1 MNSKRILAAAAFIG
15 SLFSVSAQK
24 ITFDR
29 PFAPQEGIIAG
40 LERPCRDEIC
50 LNGYWKF
57 MPVETSGMTE
67 AQLKAPSLP
76 VVPDWE
82 ATPLKVPSPWNVNAF
97 SRGDGGDFVAYPS
110 YPDSWEQVQAAWM
123 RKSVR
128 IPDSWKG
135 DRIVLHFEAVAGYAK
150 VFVGT
155 TPACENFDLFL
166 PFSADITEFVHPG
179 EETEISVWV
188 AKASL
193 FDRPGKYGKRTYV
206 GGSFWGNHIAGIWQ
220 DVYLLRYPEVY
231 VADTFVNPDVEADTL
246 SAELTIRNTSAKP
259 RRMTLQADVRRWHN
273 DADTSIVSFPEPA
286 WHLDDSPALT
296 WEPRTVVLQPGENK
310 VTIRCAVRGRLE
322 KWEPRHPALYGM
334 TVSLGDRKTTTD
346 KAYTRFGWRQ
356 FRLKGTRFYLNDE
369 LLELKGDSWH
379 FMGIPQMTRR
389 YAYSWYRMLR
399 DANANA
405 VRLHAQVYPRFYL
418 DMADEMGICVL
429 DETAI
434 WSSDGGPKVDCEEF
448 WTACRDH
455 VGRMVLRDRNH
466 PSVLGWSVCN
476 ETMAVTMHV
485 LHAPDSIGQRN
496 IDEINE
502 WVRIAREYDPSRNW
516 ISGDGETQAD
526 TNLPTVIGHY
536 CNTPLML
543 EWKGKGKPWGV
554 GEMGMCYAGTPAHV
568 SVVNGDRAFESQE
581 GRMEG
586 LAGEAFETISMQR
599 SLDAC
604 YASIFNLAWYGIQPL
619 EIGLPDT
626 SRPVT
631 AEDGIWFAPY
641 REGVPG
647 VQPERLGPYTTTF
660 NPGYDPRLPLYRPWA
675 LFDGVKAAFSDVY
688 AALPNKW
695 AVRKQTLIDEPVP
708 EKRGI
713 VWISADP
720 ESETKRRF
728 EDLAIAFQ
736 PLDVRCNQLILI
748 DGTRDIE
755 DQELIA
761 KLRTACENGSTLLVW
776 NITPALAPQIEAL
789 TGHGIRLEAR
799 NSSSYIIRGKHSI
812 LNGQDLSTL
821 YFNERT
827 NNPVS
832 VFVLTGDNA
841 YVSLLEPCNTDWYKW
856 NYQGENVK
864 TGQVLRS
871 ERESKPQGS
880 VLMRY
885 AAPKG
890 EVLISAIDP
899 FVLGN
904 KGSALI
910 HEMLHNLGAE
920 FTGHPHS
927 IPAALDAQGTVV
939 HALVS
944 GTYSGGSLDQVM
956 AHNYLEGVGPA
967 DLRLGATTSGR
978 YWSIMDSEEDGRW
991 NFETMNLRGAQ
1002 QDCAV
1007 YLSFWLFS
1015 PRSMV
1020 DLLIEPNM
1028 PRLDL
1033 EYSVDDRLE
1042 VYVNGKIVDAA
1053 VRDQDDDRWAH
1064 RIEGMPLEKGWN
1076 HVLLKVGQ
1084 LWGGWWGR
1092 FRFTATDPDYMR
1104 QLESVVMQ

>member
-1 MNSKRILAAAAFIG
+1 M
-15 SLFSVSAQK
+15 
-24 ITFDR
+24 
-29 PFAPQEGIIAG
+29 
-40 LERPCRDEIC
+40 
-50 LNGYWKF
+50 
-57 MPVETSGMTE
+57 
-67 AQLKAPSLP
+67 
-76 VVPDWE
+76 
-82 ATPLKVPSPWNVNAF
+82 
-97 SRGDGGDFVAYPS
+97 
-110 YPDSWEQVQAAWM
+110 
-123 RKSVR
+123 
-128 IPDSWKG
+128 
-135 DRIVLHFEAVAGYAK
+135 
-150 VFVGT
+150 
-155 TPACENFDLFL
+155 
-166 PFSADITEFVHPG
+166 
-179 EETEISVWV
+179 
-188 AKASL
+188 
-193 FDRPGKYGKRTYV
+193 
-206 GGSFWGNHIAGIWQ
+206 
-220 DVYLLRYPEVY
+220 
-231 VADTFVNPDVEADTL
+231 
-246 SAELTIRNTSAKP
+246 
-259 RRMTLQADVRRWHN
+259 
-273 DADTSIVSFPEPA
+273 
-286 WHLDDSPALT
+286 
-296 WEPRTVVLQPGENK
+296 
-310 VTIRCAVRGRLE
+310 
-322 KWEPRHPALYGM
+322 
-334 TVSLGDRKTTTD
+334 
-346 KAYTRFGWRQ
+346 
-356 FRLKGTRFYLNDE
+356 
-369 LLELKGDSWH
+369 
-379 FMGIPQMTRR
+379 
-389 YAYSWYRMLR
+389 
-399 DANANA
+399 
-405 VRLHAQVYPRFYL
+405 
-418 DMADEMGICVL
+418 
-429 DETAI
+429 
-434 WSSDGGPKVDCEEF
+434 
-448 WTACRDH
+448 
-455 VGRMVLRDRNH
+455 
-466 PSVLGWSVCN
+466 
-476 ETMAVTMHV
+476 
-485 LHAPDSIGQRN
+485 
-496 IDEINE
+496 
-502 WVRIAREYDPSRNW
+502 
-516 ISGDGETQAD
+516 
-526 TNLPTVIGHY
+526 
-536 CNTPLML
+536 
-543 EWKGKGKPWGV
+543 
-554 GEMGMCYAGTPAHV
+554 
-568 SVVNGDRAFESQE
+568 
-581 GRMEG
+581 
-586 LAGEAFETISMQR
+586 
-599 SLDAC
+599 
-604 YASIFNLAWYGIQPL
+604 
-619 EIGLPDT
+619 
-626 SRPVT
+626 
-631 AEDGIWFAPY
+631 
-641 REGVPG
+641 
-647 VQPERLGPYTTTF
+647 
-660 NPGYDPRLPLYRPWA
+660 
-675 LFDGVKAAFSDVY
+675 
-688 AALPNKW
+688 
-695 AVRKQTLIDEPVP
+695 
-708 EKRGI
+708 
-713 VWISADP
+713 
-720 ESETKRRF
+720 
-728 EDLAIAFQ
+728 
-736 PLDVRCNQLILI
+736 RCNQLILI